1 MSDEKENFNYALVSL
16 QLWMRTCVF
25 YCRNS
30 KTNQYLQLQMCSF
43 ERFSAGRSQGDTN
56 SL

>member
-43 ERFSAGRSQGDTN
+43 ERFSAGRSQGDAN